1 MRFTRSFEQKFL
13 LGWGRHVWN
22 FVGASGFVAVLIG
35 IILFGYSLT
44 TQTPKSRS
52 DFLGEDEFV
61 LDEMLSE
68 LKGVNKE
75 MLDALMVKIETQTKE
90 YEDYVEDIESK
101 NNIKLDQRVL
111 STFVAGC
118 GLAVV
123 ASASVSSALL
133 SIERN
138 TRKD

>member
-1 MRFTRSFEQKFL
+1 MGLTRSFEQKFL
-13 LGWGRHVWN
+13 LGCGRHLWN
-22 FVGASGFVAVLIG
+22 FIGTSGFVAVLTG

-52 DFLGEDEFV
+52 DFFGEDEFV

-75 MLDALMVKIETQTKE
+75 MLDALMVKVETQTKE
-90 YEDYVEDIESK
+90 YQDYVENIESK
-101 NNIKLDQRVL
+101 NNIKLRKRVL
-111 STFVAGC
+111 STSVAGY
-118 GLAVV
+118 GLVVV